1 MADPTP
7 VRYEQ
12 RHHEAAEEAQEV
24 GMAPNQSEAF
34 KTLVEAGAKHHGLNG
49 HDGTTRLRSVV
60 KRLADAFGFAGIVF
74 LGLTFWFPV
83 EVRAVALASTWG
95 VAVVLYGLDRVLARV
110 EPRVSARIPWG
121 GEA

>member
-1 MADPTP
+1 METEKYY
-7 VRYEQ
+7 VEQ
-12 RHHEAAEEAQEV
+12 RQTEAVDQVQELGLAE
-24 GMAPNQSEAF
+24 NKSEALR
-34 KTLVEAGAKHHGLNG
+34 TLVNEGEVSLGLNG
-49 HDGTTRLRSVV
+49 HDGATRLQSVV

-110 EPRVSARIPWG
+110 EPRVSARLPWG
-121 GEA
+121 GVA